1 MSPRLWVR
9 RRLLL
14 AAAGACLAP
23 VARATK
29 PASSAPVIEVK
40 SELLIKGDVAGL
52 EARYQRFTAY
62 VSRSMQVPV
71 TLMVTADPEPAE
83 RDDYSL
89 LVAPPVI
96 LKRALRFGYTPLAQT
111 HAKDRIIFAVAATTG
126 VVRLQQLRGARL
138 GLPPKGSEGEHMAR
152 RQLAKLA
159 VGNPE
164 NFFGYI
170 RYATAQETAI
180 KALRAG
186 VVDLAA
192 ISERVLPKDEPGINR
207 IFTSTPFAEN
217 GIAVIGRPGTP
228 PFERLRKALFLP
240 DDEGRKI
247 MEEAGLAPLDA
258 MDNSFFADGA

>member
-1 MSPRLWVR
+1 VNPR

-14 AAAGACLAP
+14 AAAGVWLAP
-23 VARATK
+23 LARAAAPTT
-29 PASSAPVIEVK
+29 PVIEVK
-40 SELLIKGDVAGL
+40 SELLLKDDIAAM
-52 EARYQRFTAY
+52 EARYRRFAEY
-62 VSRSMQVPV
+62 VAARMQVPIA
-71 TLMVTADPEPAE
+71 LYVTANPDPETHE
-83 RDDYSL
+83 EYSM

-96 LKRALRFGYTPLAQT
+96 IKRALRLGYTPLAQT
-111 HAKDRIIFAVAATTG
+111 HAKDRIIFAVGANTAYN
-126 VVRLQQLRGARL
+126 RLPQLRGARL

-152 RQLAKLA
+152 RALAKLA
-159 VGNPE
+159 VTNPE
-164 NFFGYI
+164 TFFGYV

-228 PFERLRKALFLP
+228 QFERLRKALFLP
-240 DDEGRKI
+240 DEAGRKV
-247 MEEAGLAPLDA
+247 MEEAGLSPLDA
-258 MDNSFFADGA
+258 MDNTFFVDGA